1 MRTRSVIRMHTVNP
15 MQAFGWPFIIMLLA
29 LVVVLI
35 IGALVGSQGGAARA
49 GMTEGMAWNGAIF
62 ALLGPLIGFGFTSM
76 GQYFPLALGLGITR
90 REFASGVTLMF
101 LANAVGYAVV
111 VTIGKAI
118 EVATGG
124 FGLSVRFFDVFY
136 TGTGAV
142 WQTFVQTFLV
152 IIVSLFLGA
161 AITAAFLRWGQ
172 AFLWTG
178 AVILALVVVGLL
190 AAGILVDG
198 VTATL
203 LDVLLMGWV
212 PWMGVL
218 AGIGVIAAGL
228 WLLLLKRAQLR

>member
-15 MQAFGWPFIIMLLA
+15 MQAFGWPFFIMLLA
-29 LVVVLI
+29 LVVVI
-35 IGALVGSQGGAARA
+35 VIGAIVGSQGGQARA
-49 GMTEGMAWNGAIF
+49 AMSEGMAWNGAIF

-76 GQYFPLALGLGITR
+76 GQYFPLALGLGVTR

-101 LANAVGYAVV
+101 LANAVGYAII

-172 AFLWTG
+172 KFLWTG
-178 AVILALVVVGLL
+178 AAVLAVIVLALL

-198 VTATL
+198 VADGM
-203 LDVLLMGWV
+203 LDIILMGWV
-212 PWMGVL
+212 PWMAVL
-218 AGIGVIAAGL
+218 AGIGVVSAGV
-228 WLLLLKRAQLR
+228 WLLMLRRAQLR